1 MKRRGLFILSGTL
14 IALFVVSC
22 YYDKEELLYPQLNTA
37 CDTTNVTF
45 TKNIVPILSNYCWS
59 CHSNVNAAAFG
70 SNFKL
75 ENYSDVKAM
84 LDRMYNSVTHQ
95 SAYPMPKNSAMLNN
109 CIITQFTIWKNNSAP
124 Q

>member
-1 MKRRGLFILSGTL
+1 MKKAGLLLLSLTTITL
-14 IALFVVSC
+14 LVVSC
-22 YYDKEELLYPQLNTA
+22 YYDKEELLYPQLNTV

-59 CHSNVNAAAFG
+59 CHSNANAAASG

-84 LDRMYNSVTHQ
+84 LERVYNSVTHQ
-95 SAYPMPKNSAMLNN
+95 SAYPMPKNSGMLNT
-109 CIITQFTIWKNNSAP
+109 CIITQFTLWKNNGAP